1 MFVRKVRL
9 TFPPKCDQGLKSHY
23 IRLTLSTI
31 AFVKLSECRR
41 GDRGHLIAVEVQPC
55 YQLRVQELGLRPGAQ
70 FVVTNRAA
78 FGGVVLNV
86 GGARVAVD
94 VRSSKLIEVEVTR

>member
-1 MFVRKVRL
+1 M
-9 TFPPKCDQGLKSHY
+9 
-23 IRLTLSTI
+23 
-31 AFVKLSECRR
+31 KLSECKR
-41 GDRGHLIAVEVQPC
+41 GDRGHLRNVEIQPC
-55 YQLRVQELGLRPGAQ
+55 YQLRVQELGLRSGAQ

-94 VRSSKLIEVEVTR
+94 ARSSKLIDVEVAK